1 MNSAFEG
8 NIVQFKLLN
17 GEEMIAEMIEG
28 NTETFIVKNAL
39 TMEPLDPELY
49 DQYEGDPTKAFYVL
63 RPFISYIDDLEKNV
77 SLNPI
82 SVVCVTLPSEVVL
95 EQYMGS
101 VDQIQ
106 TELMAAMWEKQAQQD
121 DYEKPDAVAK
131 PMQGNVVSIAT
142 RKQLLTEESDSV

>member
-1 MNSAFEG
+1 MNNTFEG

-28 NTETFIVKNAL
+28 NTETFIIKNAL
-39 TMEPLDPELY
+39 TMEPLDPEMY
-49 DQYEGDPTKAFYVL
+49 DQYEGDPSKSFYLL

-101 VDQIQ
+101 VEQIQ
-106 TELMAAMWEKQAQQD
+106 TELMAALYDRNGQED
-121 DYEKPDAVAK
+121 DYDKPDAVAK
-131 PMQGNVVSIAT
+131 SVKGNVVSLTT
-142 RKQLLTEESDSV
+142 RKQLLTEESD

>member
-1 MNSAFEG
+1 MTYEG
-8 NIVQFKLLN
+8 NIAQFKLLN
-17 GEEMIAEMIEG
+17 GEELLAEVVES
-28 NTETFIVKNAL
+28 NVETFVIKNAL
-39 TMEPLDPELY
+39 TMEPLDPEQW
-49 DQYEGDPTKAFYVL
+49 DEYESEPNKSFYVL

-106 TELMAAMWEKQAQQD
+106 TELMAAMWEKEGTED
-121 DYEKPDAVAK
+121 DYKHPDAIAATQK
-131 PMQGNVVSIAT
+131 GNVISLAT
-142 RKQLLTEESDSV
+142 KKQLLTEESDSV

>member
-1 MNSAFEG
+1 MTYEG
-8 NIVQFKLLN
+8 NIAQFKLLN
-17 GEEMIAEMIEG
+17 GEELLAEVVES
-28 NTETFIVKNAL
+28 NVETFVIKNAL
-39 TMEPLDPELY
+39 TMEPLDPEQWE
-49 DQYEGDPTKAFYVL
+49 DYETAPNKSFYVL

-106 TELMAAMWEKQAQQD
+106 TELMAAMWEKEGQED
-121 DYEKPDAVAK
+121 DYQHPDAVATTQK
-131 PMQGNVVSIAT
+131 GNVVSIMT
-142 RKQLLTEESDSV
+142 KKQLLTEESDSV

>member
-1 MNSAFEG
+1 MTYEG
-8 NIVQFKLLN
+8 NIAQFKLLN
-17 GEEMIAEMIEG
+17 GEELLAEVVESSV
-28 NTETFIVKNAL
+28 ETFVIKNAL
-39 TMEPLDPELY
+39 TMEPLDPEQWE
-49 DQYEGDPTKAFYVL
+49 DYETAPNKSFYVL

-106 TELMAAMWEKQAQQD
+106 TELMAAMWEKEGQED
-121 DYEKPDAVAK
+121 DYMHPDAVATTQK
-131 PMQGNVVSIAT
+131 GNVVSIMT
-142 RKQLLTEESDSV
+142 KKQLLTEESDSV

>member
-1 MNSAFEG
+1 MTYEG
-8 NIVQFKLLN
+8 NIAQFKLLN
-17 GEEMIAEMIEG
+17 GEELLAEVVES
-28 NTETFIVKNAL
+28 NTETFIIKNAL
-39 TMEPLDPELY
+39 TMEPLDPEQWEDY
-49 DQYEGDPTKAFYVL
+49 DTAPNKSFYVL

-106 TELMAAMWEKQAQQD
+106 TELMAAMWEKEGQED
-121 DYEKPDAVAK
+121 DYMKPDAVATTK
-131 PMQGNVVSIAT
+131 AGNVVSIMT
-142 RKQLLTEESDSV
+142 KKQLLTEESDSV